1 MLMKGGNDFSQIVLA
16 NPTLGPLLLVTY
28 QIIGVLIGVKLPSAI
43 ISKTFS
49 TISGLLLLRH
59 ACELACKRWRLP
71 GRHLLAL
78 LTLAFR
84 PPHPPYSLSPLPIWA
99 CSDHGPDDPMA
110 QEFRK
115 LLARNFKMIIFKIF
129 FWGKKTDEDLFQ
141 MERDAE
147 HEEGRLPSIVNST
160 DPLTPVTPQNLL
172 AS

>member
-1 MLMKGGNDFSQIVLA
+1 MLMKGGNDFSQIVSA

-71 GRHLLAL
+71 GRHLLDL

-84 PPHPPYSLSPLPIWA
+84 PPSSALLPLSASNLGMFRSWIRR
-99 CSDHGPDDPMA
+99 PDG
-110 QEFRK
+110 QG
-115 LLARNFKMIIFKIF
+115 I
-129 FWGKKTDEDLFQ
+129 
-141 MERDAE
+141 
-147 HEEGRLPSIVNST
+147 
-160 DPLTPVTPQNLL
+160 
-172 AS
+172 